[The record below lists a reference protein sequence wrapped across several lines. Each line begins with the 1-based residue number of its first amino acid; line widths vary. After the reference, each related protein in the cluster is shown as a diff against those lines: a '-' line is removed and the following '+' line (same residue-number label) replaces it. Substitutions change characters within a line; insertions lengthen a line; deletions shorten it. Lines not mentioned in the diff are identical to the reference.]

1 MGDADSAMATAAQEM
16 DPPKPAASQQPEG
29 QQAEQQEADMIMF
42 KVVVSKEVVT
52 VSRPASSTVADLK
65 ADISAQT
72 GIPPENQKLLCKLQL
87 KDEQTLQARVHAWP
101 HDDPST
107 EMHSRCAAAAG
118 LKNGSKVIVVGSRPE
133 AIKGIKGATRVQAAR
148 WTRLPVGSTPGAGG
162 GAGDGGKAGEE
173 GDWDD
178 GKAPAEPWCEQEQ
191 HKKVLAQGRPEDG
204 WPGIKDKQVPLRD
217 DQLYIP
223 GLLNG
228 QGTKVRLTFK
238 PELQQLWVGSA
249 ASTQKVPC
257 NSIAKMESQVI
268 KGQEE
273 YSILR
278 IQLGAASTSNLFLYF
293 VPSQAVSGIKL
304 RVLGVQALI

>member
-1 MGDADSAMATAAQEM
+1 
-16 DPPKPAASQQPEG
+16 
-29 QQAEQQEADMIMF
+29 MIMF

-87 KDEQTLQARVHAWP
+87 KDEQTLQA
-101 HDDPST
+101 
-107 EMHSRCAAAAG
+107 AG

-148 WTRLPVGSTPGAGG
+148 WTRLPVGGTPGAGG

-217 DQLYIP
+217 DQLYLP